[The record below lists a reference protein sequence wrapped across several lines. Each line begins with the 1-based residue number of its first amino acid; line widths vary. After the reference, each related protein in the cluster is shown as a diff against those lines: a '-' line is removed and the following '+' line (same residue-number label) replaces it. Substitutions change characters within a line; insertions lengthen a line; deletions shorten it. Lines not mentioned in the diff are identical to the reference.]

1 MQKERAHLDK
11 ASLLST
17 VKREFAK
24 IPDPKRTE
32 SKYSISNCMM
42 NVCAIFGLKYPS
54 LLRYNDEVSEPIIE
68 HNIKSLYQVTAIPSD
83 THLRARL
90 DDIDPKPLQNAL
102 DALITPLQRGKILT
116 NYLFL
121 GEYYLVSLDGTGY
134 FSSDSVH
141 CVNCCVKHSKAK
153 CDFEIRFSKNHS
165 NYVHQ
170 LISWKSEC
178 LGKAKDRILLLYSP
192 AEDSYKSAGVWE
204 LHVYDADN
212 AEYGSPQIPGE
223 IKSEVL
229 ALLAKI
235 NSAKVTT
242 EIKNQIEILFIE
254 NQTLFDGKDISGKK
268 SYYHQ
273 LLSTVLVHPDHKQV
287 FPLAIEPIS
296 KQDGASKNDCER
308 NAAIRLLRTLKTSHP
323 HLRLVIVLD
332 ALYANGPL
340 IKLLTEL
347 NFRYIITAKNTE
359 YLYDAHLV
367 NPDKKIYT
375 TESSQLIETYT
386 YSAQLPLN
394 ITHKELKVNL
404 LEYKSVASKKN
415 GDKLRYYSSWLT
427 DLPLAKNNLQR
438 IMRGARARWKIENEV
453 HNTLKNQGYNFEHNY
468 GHGNNNLSTVF
479 AYGMF
484 ITFLIDQIQ
493 DATGYYFK
501 QIKDYWKRI
510 SYVWDKIRIQFF
522 SVELDNW
529 EQLFLN
535 IIKRFKPEKMVNTT

>member
-1 MQKERAHLDK
+1 MRKERAHLDK

-17 VKREFAK
+17 VKQEFKK
-24 IPDPKRTE
+24 IPDPHKGQ
-32 SKYSISNCMM
+32 SKYSISDCMM

-54 LLRYNDEVSEPIIE
+54 LLRYNDDVRDPIIE
-68 HNIKSLYQVTAIPSD
+68 YNIKSLYQVAEIPSD
-83 THLRARL
+83 THLRIRL
-90 DDIDPKPLQNAL
+90 DDIDPKPLQGAI
-102 DALITPLQRGKILT
+102 DALIAPLQRGKILS

-121 GEYYLVSLDGTGY
+121 GEYYLVSIDGTGN

-141 CVNCCVKHSKAK
+141 CANCCVKHGKLK
-153 CDFEIRFSKNHS
+153 CDFEIMFSKNHS

-178 LGKAKDRILLLYSP
+178 LKKAKDRILLVYSP
-192 AEDSYKSAGVWE
+192 VDKDANLAGTWE
-204 LHVYDADN
+204 LHVYDADTSDYASPAIPAAIS
-212 AEYGSPQIPGE
+212 AEI
-223 IKSEVL
+223 L
-229 ALLAKI
+229 ALLAEI
-235 NSAKVTT
+235 TTSKVTA
-242 EIKNQIEILFIE
+242 EVKNQIEALLIE
-254 NQTLFDGKDISGKK
+254 SRTLFNGRDIAGKK

-273 LLSTVLVHPDHKQV
+273 ILSAVLVHPDNKQV
-287 FPLAIEPIS
+287 FPLAMEPIT
-296 KQDGASKNDCER
+296 KQDGANKNDCER
-308 NAAIRLLRTLKTSHP
+308 NAAVRLLKTLKSSHP
-323 HLRLVIVLD
+323 HLKLVIVLD

-359 YLYDAHLV
+359 YLYDAHL
-367 NPDKKIYT
+367 NNSDKSTYT
-375 TESSQLIETYT
+375 TTNQGLTETYI
-386 YSAQLPLN
+386 YSSALPLN
-394 ITHKELKVNL
+394 ATHKELKVNL
-404 LEYKSVASKKN
+404 LEYESVTINKN
-415 GDKLRYYSSWLT
+415 GGKLGYYSSWLT
-427 DLPLAKNNLQR
+427 DLPLLKNNLHR

-479 AYGMF
+479 SYGMI

-510 SYVWDKIRIQFF
+510 SYVWDKIKIQFF
-522 SVELDNW
+522 SVALDSW

-535 IIKRFKPEKMVNTT
+535 IINRFNPAQIANTT